1 MLCGMDDQVK
11 HACTIGYPIP
21 PITSGFI
28 DSAALAIR
36 GVSSFSFQTQRGWY
50 GYSSTRILFFP
61 IIKANAQTLEQI
73 NWRECMNKTSCI
85 MVRWHLRPIYPN
97 SERTRSISDVI
108 DCAPIYSPST
118 LAWPYSVDGWVD
130 TTPIVGGDQV
140 FVLSSKGRLHTLN
153 AKTNVKNWDCQCSP
167 ATGTF
172 ELSVPAHH
180 DGIVYIATSSG
191 ALNQGYCRVT
201 ALHASSGNECE
212 NITLELT
219 MDTS

>member
-1 MLCGMDDQVK
+1 MYEQNKLYYGPVASATDLPQFRKDKVDIGCDRLC
-11 HACTIGYPIP
+11 A
-21 PITSGFI
+21 
-28 DSAALAIR
+28 
-36 GVSSFSFQTQRGWY
+36 
-50 GYSSTRILFFP
+50 
-61 IIKANAQTLEQI
+61 E
-73 NWRECMNKTSCI
+73 
-85 MVRWHLRPIYPN
+85 
-97 SERTRSISDVI
+97 
-108 DCAPIYSPST
+108 YSPST